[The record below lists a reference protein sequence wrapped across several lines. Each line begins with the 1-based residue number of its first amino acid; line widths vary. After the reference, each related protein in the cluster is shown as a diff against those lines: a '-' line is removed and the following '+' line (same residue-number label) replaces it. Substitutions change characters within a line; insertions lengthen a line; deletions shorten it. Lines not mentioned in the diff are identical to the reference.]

1 MQYKGLAL
9 GSAIAAYIN
18 AILLLIII
26 RRKYSCVRIS
36 CFIKTGLATIFS
48 STVMFTVIY
57 FLLKYFEK
65 NMNLLT
71 KFNQLLEVAILLF
84 VGIITYFIFI
94 YLTLKSD
101 LKGIIE
107 HENK

>member
-1 MQYKGLAL
+1 
-9 GSAIAAYIN
+9 
-18 AILLLIII
+18 
-26 RRKYSCVRIS
+26 
-36 CFIKTGLATIFS
+36 
-48 STVMFTVIY
+48 MFTVIY